1 MRVADLGL
9 PILPLLFSRP
19 KRLIISRYWL
29 LLVVG
34 TIQVAAAGILFF
46 VSCGTKA
53 IRDSTFVR
61 LSSEEVGRESSIDIF
76 AIFLLFCSRAFGCE
90 PKPNGVDI

>member
-1 MRVADLGL
+1 MSESRRSGSAHFTSSLLQAEAFNYISLLASSCRWYKL
-9 PILPLLFSRP
+9 PQLISFFLSR
-19 KRLIISRYWL
+19 
-29 LLVVG
+29 
-34 TIQVAAAGILFF
+34 
-46 VSCGTKA
+46 CGTKA

-61 LSSEEVGRESSIDIF
+61 LSSEEVGRESSIDIV